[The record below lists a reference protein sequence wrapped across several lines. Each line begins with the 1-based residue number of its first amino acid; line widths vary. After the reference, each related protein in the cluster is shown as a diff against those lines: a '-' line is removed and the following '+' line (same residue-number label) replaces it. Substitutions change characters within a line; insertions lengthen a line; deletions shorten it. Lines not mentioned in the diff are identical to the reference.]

1 MKSVSLVF
9 ILSFVTS
16 LVYGQVTSSSA
27 SGRNADKMQEV
38 AQREARFNQLT
49 AEVGDHFKKGLF
61 YLQDN
66 RRSDA
71 RKEFDKTI
79 EVFLLSNVNVQGNEK
94 LLGCF
99 GVLSETIYR
108 IEFPTSDK
116 PANIRSLS
124 TICGWNIDN
133 DLADKIAK
141 VVQTVPS
148 VSTDSTALVASRSN
162 GNQTNVI
169 QGFTEQ
175 KFEGSKFIS
184 SEDGYS
190 IRRDVTPGRRLIQSN
205 QVNSCQNSDSPIIQ
219 GLRLDTPISLIKRD
233 SKLDFS
239 KARKFDVFVAGDN
252 YAFSLPNKNVK
263 RLSLT
268 FYKNNLMTVLV
279 YYSSEVYW
287 FSLEEFRQKIVDT
300 LGISGVW
307 ATGQTENYGTQTVLE
322 CKKFRVILYKAGQEY
337 SLVSSSKIVHARR
350 VKDMIEAN
358 EEKVKTQQ
366 RKKETFKP

>member
-1 MKSVSLVF
+1 MKLVSLGF

-16 LVYGQVTSSSA
+16 LAYGQVTSSSA

-38 AQREARFNQLT
+38 AQRENRFNQLT

-61 YLQDN
+61 HLQDN

-71 RKEFDKTI
+71 REEFDKTI
-79 EVFLLSNVNVQGNEK
+79 EVFLLSNVSVQGNEK

-124 TICGWNIDN
+124 AICGWNIDN

-141 VVQTVPS
+141 IVQTVPS

-162 GNQTNVI
+162 GNQTNAL

-175 KFEGSKFIS
+175 KFEGSKFVS

-190 IRRDVTPGRRLIQSN
+190 ITRDVTPGRRLIQSS

-219 GLRLDTPISLIKRD
+219 GLRLDTPFLLIKKDTKLNFSRAKNFSVFTAND
-233 SKLDFS
+233 SYSFIS
-239 KARKFDVFVAGDN
+239 
-252 YAFSLPNKNVK
+252 PNKNVK
-263 RLSLT
+263 KLILN
-268 FYKNNLMTVLV
+268 FYKNNIQTMAV
-279 YYSSEVYW
+279 YYSSEIQW
-287 FSLEEFRQKIVDT
+287 SSLEEFRQKIVDT
-300 LGISGVW
+300 LGVSGTW
-307 ATGQTENYGTQTVLE
+307 RTGSAKVGIETVLE
-322 CKKFRVILYKAGQEY
+322 CKNFRLILIKTGNEFL
-337 SLVSSSKIVHARR
+337 LVSTSKIVNARR
-350 VKDMIEAN
+350 MKDMIEASK
-358 EEKVKTQQ
+358 EKTKIQQ
-366 RKKETFKP
+366 KKKEVFKP